1 MKFWELAL
9 DSIAKEFVYKHCFNL
24 LLKCSK
30 HKTKEFFVS
39 PANSSLVGILIT
51 IGYATDIFVIQLKL
65 KGLRCL
71 ILNAAIFSNGQY
83 SIEVFFFFQ
92 QYLSDLTKEEQLTK
106 VRILRISIP
115 AWYVQFP
122 YFLNFN
128 RAFETCNRSLSWRNA
143 FLPRLTCIYCFLFSS
158 QFLKHC
164 NYADETPC
172 KYRETAMDTYS
183 IWWVPNNSSS
193 IKI

>member
-30 HKTKEFFVS
+30 PKTKEFFVCF
-39 PANSSLVGILIT
+39 LV
-51 IGYATDIFVIQLKL
+51 KL
-65 KGLRCL
+65 KGLPCL
-71 ILNAAIFSNGQY
+71 ILNTAIFSNGQY
-83 SIEVFFFFQ
+83 WIEIFFFFQ

-128 RAFETCNRSLSWRNA
+128 RAFETCNRSLPWRNA

-164 NYADETPC
+164 NYVDGTPC
-172 KYRETAMDTYS
+172 KYRERAMDTSYS